1 MEISLGKR
9 KIEINPFV
17 TKIKED
23 SGISGATLY
32 SEVGGDAG
40 INGSLGVALVDRDA
54 GINVGGVIADTKGD
68 VKINGSL
75 GVALVD
81 RDAGINVGGVIA
93 DTKGDVKI
101 NGSLGVALVEG
112 DAGINVGGVIAYTKG
127 DAGINGSL
135 GVAFVDGNA
144 GINVGGVIAYTKG
157 DAGINGSLGVALV
170 DGDVK
175 INVGGVIADT
185 KELSDYKVKD
195 VYKRIT
201 KYLPQFIQQ
210 IDLPAF
216 NIGGVYTET
225 GEMGLKNS
233 CVLGLFNNIV
243 DTDED
248 YIALGI
254 INRIKYKEKDGEK
267 RVKYGLLCSGRVHI
281 DGIFSHREKE
291 SNLEKKVD

>member
-1 MEISLGKR
+1 M
-9 KIEINPFV
+9 
-17 TKIKED
+17 
-23 SGISGATLY
+23 
-32 SEVGGDAG
+32 
-40 INGSLGVALVDRDA
+40 
-54 GINVGGVIADTKGD
+54 
-68 VKINGSL
+68 
-75 GVALVD
+75 
-81 RDAGINVGGVIA
+81 
-93 DTKGDVKI
+93 
-101 NGSLGVALVEG
+101 
-112 DAGINVGGVIAYTKG
+112 
-127 DAGINGSL
+127 
-135 GVAFVDGNA
+135 
-144 GINVGGVIAYTKG
+144 
-157 DAGINGSLGVALV
+157 
-170 DGDVK
+170 
-175 INVGGVIADT
+175 
-185 KELSDYKVKD
+185 
-195 VYKRIT
+195 
-201 KYLPQFIQQ
+201 PQFIQQ

>member
-75 GVALVD
+75 GVALV
-81 RDAGINVGGVIA
+81 
-93 DTKGDVKI
+93 
-101 NGSLGVALVEG
+101 E
-112 DAGINVGGVIAYTKG
+112 
-127 DAGINGSL
+127 
-135 GVAFVDGNA
+135 GNA
-144 GINVGGVIAYTKG
+144 GINVGGFIAYTKG

-291 SNLEKKVD
+291 SNLEKKVDNSFNYKIKL

>member
-54 GINVGGVIADTKGD
+54 K
-68 VKINGSL
+68 
-75 GVALVD
+75 
-81 RDAGINVGGVIA
+81 INVGGVIA

-112 DAGINVGGVIAYTKG
+112 DAKINVGGFIAYTKG

-135 GVAFVDGNA
+135 GVALVEGDA
-144 GINVGGVIAYTKG
+144 GINVGGFIAYTNG
-157 DAGINGSLGVALV
+157 DVKINGSLGVALV

>member
-54 GINVGGVIADTKGD
+54 GINVGGVIAD
-68 VKINGSL
+68 
-75 GVALVD
+75 
-81 RDAGINVGGVIA
+81 
-93 DTKGDVKI
+93 
-101 NGSLGVALVEG
+101 
-112 DAGINVGGVIAYTKG
+112 TKG

-291 SNLEKKVD
+291 SNLEKKVDNSFNYKIKL

>member
-40 INGSLGVALVDRDA
+40 INVGGLGARVEGNAGINGSLLGVALVDRDA
-54 GINVGGVIADTKGD
+54 GIN
-68 VKINGSL
+68 GSLL
-75 GVALVD
+75 GVA
-81 RDAGINVGGVIA
+81 RVG
-93 DTKGDVKI
+93 
-101 NGSLGVALVEG
+101 
-112 DAGINVGGVIAYTKG
+112 
-127 DAGINGSL
+127 
-135 GVAFVDGNA
+135 GNA
-144 GINVGGVIAYTKG
+144 GINVGGVIAETKG
-157 DAGINGSLGVALV
+157 DAKINVGGVIAETK
-170 DGDVK
+170 GDAK

-195 VYKRIT
+195 IYKRIT
-201 KYLPQFIQQ
+201 KYLPQLIQQ

-233 CVLGLFNNIV
+233 YILGLFNNIV
-243 DTDED
+243 DNDED

>member
-54 GINVGGVIADTKGD
+54 GINVGGVIAD
-68 VKINGSL
+68 
-75 GVALVD
+75 
-81 RDAGINVGGVIA
+81 
-93 DTKGDVKI
+93 
-101 NGSLGVALVEG
+101 
-112 DAGINVGGVIAYTKG
+112 
-127 DAGINGSL
+127 
-135 GVAFVDGNA
+135 
-144 GINVGGVIAYTKG
+144 TKG

>member
-32 SEVGGDAG
+32 SEVG
-40 INGSLGVALVDRDA
+40 
-54 GINVGGVIADTKGD
+54 
-68 VKINGSL
+68 
-75 GVALVD
+75 
-81 RDAGINVGGVIA
+81 
-93 DTKGDVKI
+93 
-101 NGSLGVALVEG
+101 
-112 DAGINVGGVIAYTKG
+112 
-127 DAGINGSL
+127 
-135 GVAFVDGNA
+135 
-144 GINVGGVIAYTKG
+144 G